1 MVAKAPFTLTKLKRG
16 NHYSFYVMYRD
27 PETGIRLTKKSID
40 KLKGLIGEGNSH
52 VSRKDEAIIIAQKVL
67 DKGLIFQNKTNILLK
82 DYLLTF
88 FDWDK
93 STYFTR
99 RRMLD
104 SISVSPDYVTTR
116 RNLIKNHLIP
126 LIPQGYKVGQVTT
139 SFLEKLQESL
149 VEQAT
154 LSHST
159 INLIMGALSQSL
171 EDAKKQSLLP
181 LTVATRVDNLSKSS
195 RIRGILNQ
203 EESQK
208 LLTYLATL
216 KDQRAYLACSLS
228 LLTGMRSGELRAL
241 TTNQIHQSVIIVDA
255 AYADKAGRKLPKGKK
270 MRTVPCPER
279 LCQDLIL
286 LAKTNP
292 HLDSAN
298 TLVFWSK
305 KTGKH
310 VSSHYFSTLM
320 HRALLKAEIV
330 TEEEIEQRNISFHSL
345 RHMANTLLRGSV
357 DEYILRLTIGHSS
370 ESLSDIYTHMSDSAL
385 VSVRTAQEAN
395 ILPFLDDKSRKKNI
409 TTPVTS

>member
-1 MVAKAPFTLTKLKRG
+1 MVAKAPFTLTKIKRG
-16 NHYSFYVMYRD
+16 NHFSFYVMYRD
-27 PETGIRLTKKSID
+27 PETGTRLTKKSID

-67 DKGLIFQNKTNILLK
+67 DKGLIFQNKTNILLQ

-93 STYFTR
+93 SSYFTR

-104 SISVSPDYVTTR
+104 AISVSPDYVTTR

-126 LIPQGYKVGQVTT
+126 LIPSGYKVGQVTT
-139 SFLEKLQESL
+139 PFLEKLQEAL
-149 VEQAT
+149 VEKAT

-171 EDAKKQSLLP
+171 EDAKKQSILP
-181 LTVATRVDNLSKSS
+181 LTVATRVDNLSKNN

-208 LLTYLATL
+208 LLTYLSTL
-216 KDQRAYLACSLS
+216 KDQRAYLSCTLS

-270 MRTVPCPER
+270 MRTVPCPET
-279 LCQDLIL
+279 LCQELIY

-292 HLDSAN
+292 HLESEN
-298 TLVFWSK
+298 PLVFWSK

-310 VSSHYFSTLM
+310 VSSHYFSALM
-320 HRALLKAEIV
+320 HRALIQAEIL
-330 TEEEIEQRNISFHSL
+330 TEQEIEQRNISFHSL

-385 VSVRTAQEAN
+385 LSVRIAQKTN
-395 ILPFLDDKSRKKNI
+395 ILPFLDEKNRKSDDNI
-409 TTPVTS
+409 SSSS